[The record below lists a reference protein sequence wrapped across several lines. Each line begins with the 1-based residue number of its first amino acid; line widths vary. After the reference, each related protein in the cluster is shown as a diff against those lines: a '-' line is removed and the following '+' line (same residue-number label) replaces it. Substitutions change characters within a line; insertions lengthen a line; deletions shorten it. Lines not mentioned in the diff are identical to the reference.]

1 MIIKCPECGHQVSD
15 RARVCPSCGID
26 IAGKLTRCPDCGAY
40 IFKDDHECPNCHCVI
55 NASAVP
61 VVSIP
66 VGVKQEAENGLV
78 PQESQEVSSAQE
90 PEQPKKSHKG
100 WWSAFIV
107 ALVLAMMIV
116 FIGIYFM
123 QKTQKENEQRSYE
136 NAMMSREPA
145 VLQNY
150 LDMYID
156 APVAHRDTIKVH
168 LEALK
173 KVDRDWDNAR
183 ISESKRTLQLFIER
197 NPENI
202 HVREAQLLIDSLDFL
217 AAKRLNS
224 MDGFKKYMEEH
235 AQGYYY
241 DEAKSEYDRL
251 EEEEKQARL
260 KAQQDS
266 IQHAQEAAEE
276 TVLP

>member
-40 IFKDDHECPNCHCVI
+40 IFKDEHECPNCHCVI

-183 ISESKRTLQLFIER
+183 ISESKKTLQLFIER

-266 IQHAQEAAEE
+266 IQRAQEAAEE

>member
-61 VVSIP
+61 VVSVP

-183 ISESKRTLQLFIER
+183 ISESKKTLQLFIER

-266 IQHAQEAAEE
+266 IQRAQEAAEE